1 MATNFIYTNPSAGQQ
16 AVQYAQLQAQDDA
29 DKRRLLGATLHDMSV
44 QGIEAGRNNAQMG
57 YSRAQLM
64 NRSAEA
70 ERDRALQRE
79 GYRSAESINTAR
91 SAAIDAERTRRATE
105 QAAYEKDQLLRQ
117 QQAFFQAGETD
128 AAMMNDP
135 KVDKAVKAKI
145 AQGRN
150 VKPGANGLW
159 VNAHPNPALLAP
171 ALPTIADLKAKQA
184 AATGANR
191 ALISPGYTPV
201 EQPAAPIAVPFTSG
215 TGDVGHVVPPRIQ
228 SMDFG
233 GWSEGGWNSVPR
245 TEAPMPPVEFRP
257 TMGDLRMLDSNIP
270 SAPAPRIPSTYDEW
284 INPQVPFDEFIPT
297 YNEPRRRV
305 PFAILPY

>member
-1 MATNFIYTNPSAGQQ
+1 MATPFIYTNPAAGQQ

-91 SAAIDAERTRRATE
+91 SAAIDAERTRRAAE
-105 QAAYEKDQLLRQ
+105 QTAYEKDQLLRQ

-135 KVDKAVKAKI
+135 KVDKAIKQKI

-171 ALPTIADLKAKQA
+171 AIPTIADLRAKQA
-184 AATGANR
+184 SALGANR
-191 ALISPGYTPV
+191 ALLGTPEVPQVPFSPNTVVTPMPSPGYTPRVTDFDIPV
-201 EQPAAPIAVPFTSG
+201 EYPGGPIIDVPPLE
-215 TGDVGHVVPPRIQ
+215 VVPQ
-228 SMDFG
+228 
-233 GWSEGGWNSVPR
+233 
-245 TEAPMPPVEFRP
+245 
-257 TMGDLRMLDSNIP
+257 
-270 SAPAPRIPSTYDEW
+270 DE
-284 INPQVPFDEFIPT
+284 ILKYSPLPQVPFDEYLPS
-297 YNEPRRRV
+297 YDAPRRRV